1 MTQSQG
7 TIKSLPNMGD
17 REESLKLGAHF
28 QLAGSSAGWRMSSLG
43 RLISFK
49 SLPGSLAGLYLWE
62 VFTIYLHLGREE
74 PSISF

>member
-28 QLAGSSAGWRMSSLG
+28 QLAGSSAGWRMSSLR
-43 RLISFK
+43 RLISV
-49 SLPGSLAGLYLWE
+49 SLFQAASLVSTCRE
-62 VFTIYLHLGREE
+62 VFTI
-74 PSISF
+74 